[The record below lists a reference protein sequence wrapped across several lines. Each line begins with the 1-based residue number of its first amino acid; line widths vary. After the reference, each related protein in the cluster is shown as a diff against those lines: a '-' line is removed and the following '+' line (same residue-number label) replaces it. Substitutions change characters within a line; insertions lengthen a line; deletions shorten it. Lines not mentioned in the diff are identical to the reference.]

1 MKKIP
6 FPQANSLERIYS
18 IFLSI
23 EDGGISKFDIIKSI
37 GLAEREGAYYLDAL
51 YFLGY
56 VEKYNTKYFLSK
68 IGVSLKQNCIIDG
81 KKVFAE
87 EILKHHFFDEIYK
100 QRESFDDDKDFRSY
114 LIHKI
119 SNDYQ
124 IGLNTAKR
132 RASSVVA
139 WLQWIDNNLK
149 DE

>member
-68 IGVSLKQNCIIDG
+68 TGVSLKQNCIIDG

>member
-6 FPQANSLERIYS
+6 FPQANNLERIYS

-23 EDGGISKFDIIKSI
+23 DARGVSKFDIIKSQ

-56 VEKYNTKYFLSK
+56 LEKYNTKYFLSK
-68 IGVSLKQNCIIDG
+68 AGVQLQHHCFGDG
-81 KKVFAE
+81 KAVFAK
-87 EILKHHFFDEIYK
+87 EILKHHFFYDVYR
-100 QRESFDDDKDFRSY
+100 QRDTFSEDKDFRAY
-114 LIHKI
+114 IVHKI

-139 WLQWIDNNLK
+139 WLQWIDNNMK